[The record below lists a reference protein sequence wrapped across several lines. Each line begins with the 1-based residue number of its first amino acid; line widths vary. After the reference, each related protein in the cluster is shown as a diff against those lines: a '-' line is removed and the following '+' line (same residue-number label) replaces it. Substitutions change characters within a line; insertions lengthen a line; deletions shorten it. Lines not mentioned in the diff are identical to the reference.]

1 MALLHAERFG
11 GHYDGN
17 NVLGS
22 YLAAHW
28 EYVQGSYVKLPT
40 GGRDSGPAMQV
51 NGNAAYL
58 ARRTWAPQFGIGVV
72 GFVFFS
78 GPVPSSANGYLISIV
93 DSNNASYQLT
103 LEYNSSSGLL
113 QAKVGADQ
121 YWSGVAVTGITV
133 IAPNRWYVIEFKFS
147 VQDSGG
153 LLECKCNGVQEFSI
167 TRDTRE
173 GGAGGW
179 SRVQW
184 GGIGHPAYSMLW
196 ETAWVLNTDGPSPSN
211 DYLGDAQAWTL
222 KPNGPAFTQWTPS
235 GSPPLAN
242 WENVDDI
249 PKDNDT
255 TYNESSTAGHID
267 RFTLEDIPSHL
278 AGKEVCGFTQCLAAR
293 QSGLGAASLRDK
305 VWVGSNVVN
314 GVTKVMAQS
323 ADYAEWCTGTMSA
336 HPVTGVALSGTDINA
351 LNIGY
356 EKVL

>member
-17 NVLGS
+17 NVS
-22 YLAAHW
+22 AVSLAAHW
-28 EYVQGSYVKLPT
+28 EYANGTFTRSTT
-40 GGRDSGPAMQV
+40 GGRDGGVVLSG
-51 NGNAAYL
+51 NGNGAWL
-58 ARRTWAPQFGIGVV
+58 ARRTWAPQFGVGVV

-78 GPVPSSANGYLISIV
+78 GPVPTSASGYLISIV

-103 LEYNSSSGLL
+103 LEYNAASGLL
-113 QAKVGADQ
+113 QAKVGGDQ
-121 YWSGVAVTGITV
+121 YWSAVVVTGITV
-133 IAPNRWYVIEFKFS
+133 IAPNRWYVVEFKFS

-153 LLECKCNGVQEFSI
+153 LLECKCNGVLEFSV

-184 GGIGHPAYSMLW
+184 GGFGHPAYPFLF
-196 ETAWVLNTDGPSPSN
+196 ETAWVLNTDGPAPSN
-211 DYLGDAQAWTL
+211 DYLGNAQAWPL
-222 KPNGPAFTQWTPS
+222 KPNGPVSAQWTPS

-242 WENVDDI
+242 WENVDEV
-249 PKDNDT
+249 PKDNDS
-255 TYNESSTAGHID
+255 TYNESGTAGHID

-278 AGKEVCGFTQCLAAR
+278 AGKEICGFTQCLAAR
-293 QSGLGAASLRDK
+293 QAGLGSASLREK
-305 VWVGSNVVN
+305 TWTGASTLN
-314 GVTKVMAQS
+314 GVTKVMAQA
-323 ADYAEWCTGTMSA
+323 ADYAEWCTSTYSA
-336 HPVTGVALSGTDINA
+336 HPVTGVAFTEAEINA